1 MIDYSNYFFST
12 RYLINTLPED
22 IERLVQE
29 PLTEDQMDSIQ
40 AGVQRFIE
48 EHGYQRAIRM
58 EVDAVYQRGEAPGP
72 DSMTVRLVQQMLRV
86 NGVQCAVDLE
96 IIRLGHALKGQV
108 LPTPVGAHYVMGALL
123 AMRELPAAGIPFT
136 NIEATLIRAA
146 AGTLMEQLHDT
157 PDAHEPMSV
166 DNRFNPATDTTAA
179 DRICQVIRQAKECAR
194 GGMYTAAEKT
204 QLRIKTIQALN
215 AVPVQL

>member
-40 AGVQRFIE
+40 ARVQWFIE
-48 EHGYQRAIRM
+48 EQGYQWAIRM
-58 EVDAVYQRGEAPGP
+58 EVDAVYQQGEVPGP

-86 NGVQCAVDLE
+86 NGVQRAVDRE

-108 LPTPVGAHYVMGALL
+108 PPTSVGAHYVMGVLL
-123 AMRELPAAGIPFT
+123 AMRELPVAGIPFT

-166 DNRFNPATDTTAA
+166 DKRFNLDPDATTS
-179 DRICQVIRQAKECAR
+179 DRICQLMRLAKECAQ
-194 GGMYTAAEKT
+194 GGMYTAAEKA